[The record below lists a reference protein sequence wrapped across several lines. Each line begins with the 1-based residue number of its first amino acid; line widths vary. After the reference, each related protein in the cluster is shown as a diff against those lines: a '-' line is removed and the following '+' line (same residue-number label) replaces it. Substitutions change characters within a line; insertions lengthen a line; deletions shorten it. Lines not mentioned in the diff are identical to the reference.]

1 MRDDESSLVSQAR
14 RGNQEAFLEL
24 YARHRTP
31 LFRFAWRMTGSVHAA
46 EDVTQECFLALVRG
60 SGFDAGRGRLQT
72 YLFGMARHLVF
83 RYLRINEREAEE
95 VAEAAEAAG
104 PVDVLGEMLAAE
116 RSEMVRE
123 AIASLP
129 SLQREA
135 IVLFEYEELPLE
147 AIAAIAGAEVG
158 AVKARLS
165 RARESLRRRLEPV
178 LFRDAGSE
186 RSARETK
193 GVVHE

>member
-24 YARHRTP
+24 YSRHRTP
-31 LFRFAWRMTGSVHAA
+31 VFRFAWRMTGSVDIA

-83 RYLRINEREAEE
+83 RHLRINEREAEE
-95 VAEAAEAAG
+95 VADSAG
-104 PVDVLGEMLAAE
+104 PMDVLGGMLAAE
-116 RSEMVRE
+116 RSEMVRK

-129 SLQREA
+129 ALQREA

-186 RSARETK
+186 RSA
-193 GVVHE
+193 HERRRSCS